1 MGFEREKQDSSQQSM
16 SAWENCILILNSLY
30 LLIYFGFL
38 CLFQGQKGSKG
49 ESGEPGKQGYKVK

>member
-1 MGFEREKQDSSQQSM
+1 MGFEREQQDSSQQSM
-16 SAWENCILILNSLY
+16 SVLENYILILNSLH
-30 LLIYFGFL
+30 LFIYFGFL